1 MKSAEEF
8 KKVLAAVRHK
18 AWITYYTGFMFADRQ
33 KDPAVDE
40 LGKEAYKA
48 LKDGRVLLVQRRVR
62 PNIYDYIAV
71 KR

>member
-1 MKSAEEF
+1 MTTAEEF
-8 KKVLAAVRHK
+8 KKTLSAVRRK
-18 AWITYYTGFMFADRQ
+18 TWTTYYTGFLFADRQ
-33 KDPAVDE
+33 RDPVVDE

-48 LKDGRVLLVQRRVR
+48 FKDGRVLLVQRRVR